1 MKPKWGPATRAV
13 VLTERSRPGGMP
25 VSPPLI
31 RTTTFAHENSSVF
44 AERFQGRHPAF
55 YQRLGNPTVVEAE
68 ARLCAMEEAGD
79 CILFGSGM
87 AAITA
92 TLLAML
98 RPGERILMQE
108 SIYGQTATLA
118 QARLVFV
125 ETPCN
130 AWLQVVDISAIAEIA
145 KCAGAQLIVDS
156 TFASPCLQQP
166 LKLGE
171 SFVVHSGTKYL
182 AGHSDVMC
190 GAVLGSRELLAPIRE
205 MRMNTGGLLDPSAA
219 WLLLRGIRTLPIR
232 ILRQSATAME
242 IARFLSGTPRVRAVH
257 YPYLSGHPMFDV
269 ASRQMAAG
277 GGVVSFEL
285 DGGIE
290 IGRTFV
296 EALRLIP
303 IATSLGGVE
312 SLVEVPA
319 DLDYS
324 ADGSGGTTA
333 LRDARRCLVRLSV
346 GLEDAADLI
355 DDLKQ
360 ALEHV

>member
-1 MKPKWGPATRAV
+1 
-13 VLTERSRPGGMP
+13 
-25 VSPPLI
+25 
-31 RTTTFAHENSSVF
+31 
-44 AERFQGRHPAF
+44 
-55 YQRLGNPTVVEAE
+55 
-68 ARLCAMEEAGD
+68 
-79 CILFGSGM
+79 
-87 AAITA
+87 
-92 TLLAML
+92 
-98 RPGERILMQE
+98 
-108 SIYGQTATLA
+108 
-118 QARLVFV
+118 
-125 ETPCN
+125 
-130 AWLQVVDISAIAEIA
+130 
-145 KCAGAQLIVDS
+145 
-156 TFASPCLQQP
+156 
-166 LKLGE
+166 
-171 SFVVHSGTKYL
+171 
-182 AGHSDVMC
+182 MC

-219 WLLLRGIRTLPIR
+219 WLFLRGIRTLPIR

-242 IARFLSGTPRVRAVH
+242 IARFLAGTPRVRAVH
-257 YPYLSGHPMFDV
+257 YPHLADHPMFDV
-269 ASRQMAAG
+269 ASRQMTAG

-290 IGRTFV
+290 AGRTFV

-333 LRDARRCLVRLSV
+333 LRDARRCLIRLSV

-355 DDLKQ
+355 DDLRQ